1 VRALREGPGCTL
13 EVIDQTKLPFALEW
27 KTLRTAEE
35 TAVAIKTMVIRG
47 APLIGVAGAYGL
59 ALGLRG
65 GELAVHYELLKA
77 TRPTAVNLAWA
88 LDRVRAAVEPLPAA
102 QRFERAWKEAGAIAA
117 AESDACKRIGQAGL
131 PFFAKAKNVL
141 THCNAGWLAT
151 GDWGTALA
159 PLYAAKESGVPLHV
173 WVDETRPRNQGTL
186 TAWEL
191 GQGGVPHTLI
201 ADNAGGLLMQ
211 RGQVDA
217 CIVGAD
223 RIAANGDVCN
233 KVGTYLK
240 ALAAH
245 DNHVPF
251 YVAAPVSTID
261 VSLASGA
268 DIPIEE
274 RGGDEVRAWNGVAL
288 VPPEVKVANP
298 AFDVTPAK
306 YVTALITERG
316 VVPAT
321 REGIARLFT

>member
-1 VRALREGPGCTL
+1 VRALREGQGRTL

-35 TAVAIKTMVIRG
+35 TAAAIKTMVVRG

-59 ALGLRG
+59 ALGAHAL
-65 GELAVHYELLKA
+65 EPSYTLLKS

-88 LDRVRAAVEPLPAA
+88 LDRVRKAVEPLPAA
-102 QRFERAWKEAGAIAA
+102 QRAERAWSEAQAIAA
-117 AESDACKRIGQAGL
+117 AESEACKRIGEAGL
-131 PFFAKAKNVL
+131 PFFTKVKNVL

-159 PLYAAKESGVPLHV
+159 PLYAAKQAGVALHV

-191 GQGGVPHTLI
+191 NDGGVPHTLI

-245 DNHVPF
+245 DNKVPF

-261 VSLASGA
+261 TALSSGA

-274 RGGDEVRAWNGVAL
+274 RSGDEVRQWNGVPL
-288 VPPEVKVANP
+288 MPPQTNVANP

-306 YVTALITERG
+306 YVTAIITERG